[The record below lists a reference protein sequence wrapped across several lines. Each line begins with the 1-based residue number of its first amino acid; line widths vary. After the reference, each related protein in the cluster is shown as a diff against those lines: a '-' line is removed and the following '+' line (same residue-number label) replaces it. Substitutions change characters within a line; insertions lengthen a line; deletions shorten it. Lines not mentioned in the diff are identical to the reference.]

1 MEGRLRKVAGKNCR
15 DSRKVGTGIHESKNM
30 RNGNCGMEGSRN
42 RGGGHGDRIQ
52 RGQNKEEGRQEIG
65 IAKYYGIITKEK

>member
-1 MEGRLRKVAGKNCR
+1 
-15 DSRKVGTGIHESKNM
+15 M